1 MLIVISF
8 LAFTI
13 GVTLGWV
20 SAERYI
26 AFMQHIEHD
35 HEELFEKN
43 PHPELFDD
51 KGNLN
56 RGDYMTISFDPGCMW
71 NLRIQY
77 CTNGTRHNRLQVGDN
92 FLPQWGNHNR

>member
-56 RGDYMTISFDPGCMW
+56 RGDYMTISFDPGFNPDEW
-71 NLRIQY
+71 DPETDIKLD
-77 CTNGTRHNRLQVGDN
+77 GFDE
-92 FLPQWGNHNR
+92 